1 MKTGKKSVSF
11 LLGAGF
17 SAPKGYPIGKK
28 LNEELLN
35 FDDSKL
41 DFSPDGYLATSNDG
55 TKPKFQIDGVQNIHQ
70 KHFEFCKSLINE
82 YFKAHGNKFDY
93 EEFYDFIKT
102 DEVKEERYQSLCK
115 DLLNENETYDNYLK
129 DVTNIYNQ
137 MVAHL
142 LKDKDGKT
150 WYDDE
155 PFKIAPYAGYNGFLN
170 YLSQLSSEY
179 IVNIHTLNHDLLF
192 ESFNNTEF
200 INGDISDGFDEY
212 GSEYY
217 GLLEHNKRNYHC
229 RLERYTGKYN
239 KPIRLFKLHGS
250 LDYVPFYR
258 KNRNGVMRP
267 EKYIKIRYDIGFS
280 DVKKGR
286 KAKFGYQ
293 DSSFEYHADFLT
305 GTTSKIQRYNEPLLF
320 KKLFKRFKNNLQN
333 AEKLII
339 IGYGCKDAGIN
350 DIIKEFFDYKNKPSF
365 IIDAYADEGSDV
377 YSFKNEISAKLH
389 QVEIDKITEKLFE

>member
-1 MKTGKKSVSF
+1 MKTRKKSISF

-17 SAPKGYPIGKK
+17 SAPKGYPIGNK

-35 FDDSKL
+35 FDDSYL
-41 DFSPDGYLATSNDG
+41 DFSPDGYLATSNEG

-70 KHFEFCKSLINE
+70 KHFEFCKRLINE
-82 YFKAHGNKFDY
+82 YSKAHGGKFDY

-179 IVNIHTLNHDLLF
+179 IVNIH
-192 ESFNNTEF
+192 
-200 INGDISDGFDEY
+200 
-212 GSEYY
+212 
-217 GLLEHNKRNYHC
+217 
-229 RLERYTGKYN
+229 
-239 KPIRLFKLHGS
+239 
-250 LDYVPFYR
+250 
-258 KNRNGVMRP
+258 
-267 EKYIKIRYDIGFS
+267 
-280 DVKKGR
+280 
-286 KAKFGYQ
+286 
-293 DSSFEYHADFLT
+293 
-305 GTTSKIQRYNEPLLF
+305 
-320 KKLFKRFKNNLQN
+320 
-333 AEKLII
+333 
-339 IGYGCKDAGIN
+339 
-350 DIIKEFFDYKNKPSF
+350 
-365 IIDAYADEGSDV
+365 
-377 YSFKNEISAKLH
+377 
-389 QVEIDKITEKLFE
+389 